1 MALMEVQSLVKVYNK
16 RPVVDNVSFEVNSGE
31 VVGLLGP
38 NGAGK
43 TTTFRMSVGLVTPT
57 AGRVLFQSEDITR
70 LPMYRR
76 ARMGVGYLSQEPS
89 VFQRL
94 TVRENILA
102 VLEAMKIPRAERFRR
117 ADRLLE
123 ELELS
128 KLAMNKANT
137 LSGGERRRL
146 EITRALVATP
156 SLLLLD
162 EPFSGVDPIAVF
174 DIQQIVLSLKER
186 GIGILLTDHSVREAL
201 SISDRSY
208 IINEGRILTSGS
220 SQQLVNDPLARKVYL
235 GGSFRTDGFA
245 AAQPARPAAP
255 TEQILNITGAGNEFD
270 LADKDATYNFEYTTD
285 RLDLDEIEEELDKKR
300 RNSLDPDQNNG

>member
-1 MALMEVQSLVKVYNK
+1 MSLLEVQNLTKVYNK
-16 RPVVDNVSFEVNSGE
+16 RPVVDHVSFEMNAGE
-31 VVGLLGP
+31 TVGLLGP

-43 TTTFRMSVGLVTPT
+43 TTTFRMTVGLITPT
-57 AGRVLFQSEDITR
+57 SGRVLFEGEDITR

-76 ARMGVGYLSQEPS
+76 ARKGIGYLSQETS

-102 VLEAMKIPRAERFRR
+102 VLEVLKLPRSERFRR
-117 ADRLLE
+117 ADRLLD

-174 DIQQIVLSLKER
+174 DIQQIILSLKER

-220 SQQLVNDPLARKVYL
+220 SSELVNDPLARKVYL
-235 GGSFRTDGFA
+235 GGSFRTDGFPTA
-245 AAQPARPAAP
+245 TPAKPGNSNH
-255 TEQILNITGAGNEFD
+255 EVLNIIEGTDRFD
-270 LADKDATYNFEYTTD
+270 LADSDANYNFEYTSEHTD
-285 RLDLDEIEEELDKKR
+285 LSDIERELDRKR
-300 RNSLDPDQNNG
+300 KESSESE